1 HGDNKK
7 Q

>member
-1 HGDNKK
+1 MEDNKK